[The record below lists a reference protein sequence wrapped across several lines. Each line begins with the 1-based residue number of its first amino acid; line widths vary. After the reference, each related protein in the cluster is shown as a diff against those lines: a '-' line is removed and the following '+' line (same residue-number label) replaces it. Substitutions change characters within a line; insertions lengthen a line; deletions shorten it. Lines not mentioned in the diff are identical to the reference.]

1 MDIYSFAFSWDFS
14 TIFVHLF
21 VVKEN
26 LKIMASFNQ
35 IGPWITVGILFSIV
49 IFFCAFYVVKLLKTR
64 KMTISSSEDAKSSFE
79 TDNSQMTIL
88 KEQMK
93 FKEEIVHN
101 IIVDVSRALKK
112 DLKEHFKQMASKTKA
127 G

>member
-1 MDIYSFAFSWDFS
+1 MS
-14 TIFVHLF
+14 
-21 VVKEN
+21 
-26 LKIMASFNQ
+26 SFNQ
-35 IGPWITVGILFSIV
+35 IGPWITVVILFSIV
-49 IFFCAFYVVKLLKTR
+49 IFFCAFYIVKLLKTK
-64 KMTISSSEDAKSSFE
+64 KMTISSSENAKSSFD
-79 TDNSQMTIL
+79 TDNKQMTIL